1 MGRFIDEKGRI
12 GGKLSVIDL
21 AILLI
26 VIMIAVGAVIKFTV
40 TPQTSVMVEVVPVRY
55 TLQLANVRDWA
66 THNIREGDTV
76 FSMGSNV
83 GTVVSV
89 TSEPYRFLV
98 QGNGVAWWGEV
109 PDRYWVFV
117 EIEATATVT
126 DGRFLVSRTVPMGV
140 GNSQNPFTTRYAQFH
155 AVVREIGQY
164 GT

>member
-1 MGRFIDEKGRI
+1 MGKLIDTKGRI

-26 VIMIAVGAVIKFTV
+26 VIVIAVGAVIKFTI

-66 THNIREGDTV
+66 THNIREGDRV
-76 FSMGSNV
+76 FSMGSYV
-83 GTVVSV
+83 GTVVNVS
-89 TSEPYRFLV
+89 SEPYHFMV

-109 PDRYWVFV
+109 PDRYTVFI
-117 EIEATATVT
+117 EIAATATET

-140 GNSQNPFTTRYAQFH
+140 GNSQNPFVSRYAEFH
-155 AVVREIGQY
+155 AVVREIGRY
-164 GT
+164 E